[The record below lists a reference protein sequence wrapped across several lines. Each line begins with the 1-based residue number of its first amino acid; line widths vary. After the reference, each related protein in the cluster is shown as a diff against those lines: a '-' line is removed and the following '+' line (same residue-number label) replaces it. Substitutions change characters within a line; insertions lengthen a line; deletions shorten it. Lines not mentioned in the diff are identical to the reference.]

1 MNGAIAVAHYCE
13 GGGHATRMLA
23 VADGIADAG
32 YETVLAGGGPGR
44 AFVEENG
51 YAEFAPRAVDFIR
64 GYQRGSLRIVL
75 ERCFPNLVDRV
86 KEYASWLETHA
97 PPLLVADDLSAA
109 IAATLRSVP
118 YYYVTHDPA
127 GFYTN
132 RVERAAAWLRNR
144 FAALT
149 AERFLLPKVWEGKPT
164 IPKAVE
170 IPPIAP
176 GGGKAIEESV
186 GVLVVP
192 SAFSVDGER
201 LIGAIEATGRPVTA
215 VGGDDWEV
223 VASLQGHIEAADAVV
238 CSGYST
244 VMEAAVA
251 GTPCIVLPQ
260 TSEQRGVARAISPL
274 RGFYSVG
281 TVPEVV
287 DALERA
293 EAPREYEN
301 GTDRVVEAAL
311 GGLAPR

>member
-64 GYQRGSLRIVL
+64 GYQRGNLRVVL

-86 KEYASWLETHA
+86 TEYVSWLETHT

-109 IAATLRSVP
+109 IAATVRSIP

-149 AERFLLPKVWEGKPT
+149 AERFLLPKVWEGEPT

-176 GGGKAIEESV
+176 GGGEAVEEPV
-186 GVLVVP
+186 GLLVVP
-192 SAFSVDGER
+192 SAFSVDEER

-215 VGGDDWEV
+215 VGGDEWEV
-223 VASLQGHIEAADAVV
+223 VASLQPYIDAADAVV

-274 RGFYSVG
+274 RGFYPAE

-287 DALERA
+287 DAIERA
-293 EAPREYEN
+293 EPPREYEN

-311 GGLAPR
+311 GGLAR

>member
-1 MNGAIAVAHYCE
+1 MSGTIAIAHYCE

-23 VADGIADAG
+23 VAEGIADAG

-51 YAEFAPRAVDFIR
+51 YTEFAPRAVDFIR
-64 GYQRGSLRIVL
+64 GYQRGNLLVVL
-75 ERCFPNLVDRV
+75 EQCFPNLIDRV
-86 KEYASWLETHA
+86 REYVSWLEAHA

-109 IAATLRSVP
+109 IAATLRSIP

-132 RVERAAAWLRNR
+132 RVERTAAWLRNR
-144 FAALT
+144 FAART
-149 AERFLLPKVWEGKPT
+149 AERFLLPKVWKGAPT
-164 IPKAVE
+164 IPSAVE

-176 GGGKAIEESV
+176 EGDGEVEEPV

-192 SAFSVDGER
+192 SAFSVDREQ
-201 LIGAIEATGRPVTA
+201 LVGAIEETGRRVTA
-215 VGGDDWEV
+215 VGGEEWEV
-223 VASLQGHIEAADAVV
+223 VPSLQPYIHAADAVI

-251 GTPCIVLPQ
+251 GTPCVVLPR
-260 TSEQRGVARAISPL
+260 TSEQRGVARAVGPL
-274 RGFYSVG
+274 RGFYPAE

-287 DALERA
+287 DQLERA
-293 EAPREYEN
+293 EPPREYEN

-311 GGLAPR
+311 GGLAP